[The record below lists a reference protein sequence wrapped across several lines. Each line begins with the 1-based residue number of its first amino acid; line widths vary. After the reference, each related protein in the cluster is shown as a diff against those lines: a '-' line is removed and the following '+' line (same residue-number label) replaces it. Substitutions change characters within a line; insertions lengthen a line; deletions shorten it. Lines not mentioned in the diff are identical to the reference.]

1 MPHSNEVMASLVS
14 VDEQHNKI
22 VGQIISEASK
32 IRQSKSP
39 KQKMIKKLL

>member
-32 IRQSKSP
+32 IRQSKSSP
-39 KQKMIKKLL
+39 TQNEKKL